1 MHAVAHALIE
11 LYGSEGIVVRLEAAA
26 GTHAAESRYLADAGA
41 AAVAFGAHPA
51 ARLHHF
57 AGTVA
62 HLLVGHFARQRANR
76 FFGLFFSVRSV
87 NGNDAGCESGDRT
100 ADEMAAGKIEFRH
113 VSLLFMTNGNEVNR
127 H

>member
-1 MHAVAHALIE
+1 MTDPEICAAVRQHYGLAVRAVERIDRGSAALFK

-87 NGNDAGCESGDRT
+87 NG
-100 ADEMAAGKIEFRH
+100 K
-113 VSLLFMTNGNEVNR
+113 
-127 H
+127 